1 MDFPMFH
8 LDWLNDRFLIAL
20 IAILHVFINHGLA
33 VGFIPYITRLEQQG
47 VMNSGVNEITNKEWD
62 AMVYKMMKVGFI
74 ITTTL
79 GAMTGVGIWLSVS
92 VVSPSSIA
100 SLIRVF
106 YWAWFIEWLVFVTEV
121 VLILI
126 YFLTWKNANKSLK
139 AKLRH
144 IKFGWFLSIFSW
156 ITMAIIVSILGFMM
170 DPGNWNAHHSLV
182 NGFTNPIYLP
192 QLLFRT
198 PTAMLIGGIFGYL
211 LTTIFTK
218 KNSELRARA
227 VKQSSIWILIW
238 APISLAGAIFY
249 YHAMP
254 QAMTDNMSTAVG
266 TLQFAQ
272 YYDLLKWI
280 IVAAISTVLIIAI
293 AGLWNPKKIRFAMV
307 LIPCIMAFGFLGI
320 FERVREFIRK
330 PYVIGGYMYSNLLR
344 KEDYPLYKKDGI
356 LKYATYTSTPE
367 VTETNKIEAGKNV
380 FVLTCSRCHT
390 TQGINSIVTVFEKL
404 YGRGKPFEEAS
415 IAAFT
420 KGMHNGRTFMP
431 EFPGNKKE
439 LDALAAYIKHLQQTG
454 DVIEGAQNEGVVVN
468 PNQSVDAVVKLIDK
482 QEKAKADSL
491 AKAQTALNK

>member
-8 LDWLNDRFLIAL
+8 LDWLNDRFLIAI

-33 VGFIPYITRLEQQG
+33 VGFIPYIVRLEQQG
-47 VMNSGVNEITNKEWD
+47 VANSNMNEITNKDWD

-121 VLILI
+121 ILILI
-126 YFLTWKNANKSLK
+126 YFLTWKNANKSLS

-156 ITMAIIVSILGFMM
+156 ITMAIIVAILGFMM
-170 DPGNWNAHHSLV
+170 DPGNWKTQHSLI
-182 NGFTNPIYLP
+182 NGFLNPIYLP

-198 PTAMLIGGIFGYL
+198 PTAMLVGGIFGYVL
-211 LTTIFTK
+211 ATIFTQ
-218 KNSELRARA
+218 KNTDLRGRA
-227 VKQSSIWILIW
+227 VKQSSIWILIF
-238 APISLAGAIFY
+238 APLSLGGAIFY
-249 YHAMP
+249 YRAMP

-280 IVAAISTVLIIAI
+280 IAGAISTIVIIAI
-293 AGLWNPKKIRFAMV
+293 AGLWKPKKIRFAMV
-307 LIPCIMAFGFLGI
+307 IIPCVLAFGFLGI

-344 KEDYPLYKKDGI
+344 EEDYPLYKRDGV
-356 LKYATYTSTPE
+356 LKYATYTTTPE
-367 VTETNKIEAGKNV
+367 VTEANKVEAGRNV
-380 FVLTCSRCHT
+380 FILTCSRCHT
-390 TQGINSIVTVFEKL
+390 TQGVNSIVGVFEQM
-404 YGRGKPFEEAS
+404 YGQDKPFDEIS
-415 IAAFT
+415 IASFT
-420 KGMHNGRTFMP
+420 KNMHNGRTFMP

-439 LDALAAYIKHLQQTG
+439 LEALAAYIKHLQQTG
-454 DVIEGAQNEGVVVN
+454 DVIEGAQNEGVTVN
-468 PNQSVDAVVKLIDK
+468 PYQSVDAVVKLIDK
-482 QEKAKADSL
+482 QNKAKADSL
-491 AKAQTALNK
+491 TRIQTALNK

>member
-8 LDWLNDRFLIAL
+8 LDWLNDRFLIAI
-20 IAILHVFINHGLA
+20 IAILHVCINHGLA
-33 VGFIPYITRLEQQG
+33 VGFIPFITRLEQQG
-47 VMNSGVNEITNKEWD
+47 VMNSSSNLITDPEWD
-62 AMVYKMMKVGFI
+62 AMVHKMMKVGFI

-92 VVSPSSIA
+92 VVSPLSIA

-106 YWAWFIEWLVFVTEV
+106 YWAWFTEWLVFVTEV

-126 YFLTWKNANKSLK
+126 YFLTWKNSNKSLK

-170 DPGNWNAHHSLV
+170 DPGNWKTHHSLL
-182 NGFTNPIYLP
+182 NGFTNPIYMP

-198 PTAMLIGGIFGYL
+198 PTAMLVAGVFGYL
-211 LTTIFTK
+211 LATIFTK
-218 KNSELRARA
+218 KNTDLRVRA

-238 APISLAGAIFY
+238 APLSLAGAIFY
-249 YHAMP
+249 YRAMP

-272 YYDLLKWI
+272 YYGVLKYV
-280 IVAAISTVLIIAI
+280 IVAAISTVLIIAFWGI
-293 AGLWNPKKIRFAMV
+293 WKPKSIRVALV
-307 LIPCIMAFGFLGI
+307 IIPCLIVFGFLGI

-330 PYVIGGYMYSNLLR
+330 PYIIGGYMYSNLLR
-344 KEDYPLYKKDGI
+344 EEDYSLYKRDGL

-367 VTETNKIEAGKNV
+367 VTETNKIEAGRNV
-380 FVLTCSRCHT
+380 FILTCSRCHT
-390 TQGINSIVTVFEKL
+390 TQGINSIVFVFERM
-404 YGRGKPFEEAS
+404 YGPGKPFDESS

-420 KGMHNGRTFMP
+420 KRMHNGRTFMP

-439 LDALAAYIKHLQQTG
+439 LDALAAYIKNLQITG

-468 PNQSVDAVVKLIDK
+468 PYQSINSVVKLIER
-482 QEKAKADSL
+482 QQNEKTDSL
-491 AKAQTALNK
+491 AKLTIEQNK

>member
-47 VMNSGVNEITNKEWD
+47 VMKSGVNEITNKEWD

-106 YWAWFIEWLVFVTEV
+106 FWAWFIEWLVFVTEV
-121 VLILI
+121 ILILI

-144 IKFGWFLSIFSW
+144 IKLGWFLSIFSW

-170 DPGNWNAHHSLV
+170 DPGNWNAHHSLI

-198 PTAMLIGGIFGYL
+198 PTAMLVGGIFGYL

-218 KNSELRARA
+218 RDTELRARA

-249 YHAMP
+249 YRAMP
-254 QAMTDNMSTAVG
+254 QAMIENMSTAVG

-272 YYDLLKWI
+272 YYDLLRSI

-293 AGLWNPKKIRFAMV
+293 VGLWKPQKIRFAMV
-307 LIPCIMAFGFLGI
+307 LIPCIMSFGFLGI

-356 LKYATYTSTPE
+356 LKYATYTSTSE

-404 YGRGKPFEEAS
+404 YGQGKSFEEPS

-431 EFPGNKKE
+431 EFPGNQKE

-454 DVIEGAQNEGVVVN
+454 DVIEGAQSEGVVVN
-468 PNQSVDAVVKLIDK
+468 PYQSVENVVKLIDK

-491 AKAQTALNK
+491 AKTLTSLVK

>member
-8 LDWLNDRFLIAL
+8 LDWLNDRFLIAI

-47 VMNSGVNEITNKEWD
+47 VMNSGPDQITNLEWD
-62 AMVYKMMKVGFI
+62 NMVHKMMKVGFI
-74 ITTTL
+74 VTTTL

-100 SLIRVF
+100 SLIKVF

-126 YFLTWKNANKSLK
+126 YFLTWKNSNKSLK

-144 IKFGWFLSIFSW
+144 IRFGWFLSVFSW

-170 DPGNWNAHHSLV
+170 DPGNWNNQHSLI
-182 NGFTNPIYLP
+182 NGFTNPIYIP

-198 PTAMLIGGIFGYL
+198 PTAMLVGGIFGYL
-211 LTTIFTK
+211 LSTVFTK
-218 KNSELRARA
+218 KNTTLRARA

-238 APISLAGAIFY
+238 APLSLIGAIY
-249 YHAMP
+249 YYRALP
-254 QAMTDNMSTAVG
+254 QAMVENMSTAVG
-266 TLQFAQ
+266 TLEFAQ

-280 IVAAISTVLIIAI
+280 IIGAVSTVLIISLLGI
-293 AGLWNPKKIRFAMV
+293 WKPKKIRFAMV

-330 PYVIGGYMYSNLLR
+330 PYVIKGYMYSNLLR
-344 KEDYPLYKKDGI
+344 EEDYPLYKRDGI
-356 LKYATYTSTPE
+356 LKYAIYTSTPE
-367 VTETNKIEAGKNV
+367 VTESNKIGAGRNV
-380 FVLTCSRCHT
+380 FILTCSRCHT
-390 TQGINSIVTVFEKL
+390 TQGINSIVGVFEKM
-404 YGRGKPFEEAS
+404 YGPGKPFDEGA

-431 EFPGNKKE
+431 EFPGSKKE
-439 LDALAAYIKHLQQTG
+439 LDALSAYIKHLQQTG
-454 DVIEGAQNEGVVVN
+454 DVIEGAQNEGIVVN
-468 PNQSVDAVVKLIDK
+468 PKQSIDAVVKLLEK
-482 QEKAKADSL
+482 QEKQKADSL
-491 AKAQTALNK
+491 AEVAVTKN